1 VAHFP
6 GFGEEAAAFLG
17 EERDIHG
24 IAMDTP
30 SQEPGNS
37 ATFPVHY
44 ITPGAGK
51 YGVEN
56 VRNRGSIKDRAA
68 QVVVGV
74 PRPGSAGKGP
84 ESDCLRPSLRS
95 APARGR
101 ARRSRLPG
109 AGRGPVARKADFSPK
124 TAQLLRTPGSTYAML
139 TR

>member
-6 GFGEEAAAFLG
+6 GFGEEAAAFLV

-24 IAMDTP
+24 IAVDTP
-30 SQEPGNS
+30 SQDPGNS

-56 VRNRGSIKDRAA
+56 VRNLGSIKDRAA

-74 PRPGSAGKGP
+74 PRREGGSGGP
-84 ESDCLRPSLRS
+84 CRVL
-95 APARGR
+95 A
-101 ARRSRLPG
+101 
-109 AGRGPVARKADFSPK
+109 
-124 TAQLLRTPGSTYAML
+124 L
-139 TR
+139 T